1 MSLITKLFG
10 TFSDKELKR
19 IQPITQKVL
28 DLKPKYEAL
37 SDEELQAVTPALKQR
52 LADGETLDDILP
64 DAFAA
69 CREASRRVLGMEH
82 FPVQITGGIVLHRAC
97 IAEMQTGEGKTL
109 VATLP
114 VYLNALAG
122 KGVHVVT
129 VNDYLAR
136 RDSEWMGKLYRFMGL
151 TVGLVV
157 HGVTAEGRKAA
168 YRADITYGTNNEF
181 GFDYLRDN
189 MVVQKEQMVQ
199 RGHAYAIVDE
209 VDSILIDE
217 ARTPLIISGS
227 GGDSSALYQKADQFA
242 SRLKKSVVTELDDK
256 EDQDAQ
262 ADGDYVVDEKRRT
275 ATLTQEGIKKAEAF
289 FGVENITDADNMT
302 LLHHINQAIKARG
315 VMKRDIDYV
324 VRDGEV
330 IIVDEFTGR
339 LMIGR
344 RYNEG
349 LHQAIEAKEG
359 VKVAAESK
367 TLATVTF
374 QNYFRMYEKLAG
386 MTGTASTEADE
397 FSEIYGLNIVTV
409 PTNRPRQRQDMHDVV
424 YKTVKGKYNAVIE
437 QVVECHAKGQPVLV
451 GTVSIEKSEL
461 LSRLLKAKG
470 VPHNVLNAKNHEREA
485 EIVAQA
491 GKKGAVT
498 IATNM
503 AGRGTDIVLGGNAP
517 YLAKTKMRAEGFTEE
532 QIAEAD
538 GHGETD
544 NEDILAARARFEAL
558 LAEYQPAISAE
569 AEEVRAAGG
578 LFIIGTE
585 RHESRRIDNQLRGRS
600 GRQGDP
606 GASRFFL
613 SLEDDLLRLFGGDR
627 VQALMDT
634 LNLDEDTPIENKMLT
649 STIESAQKKLEARN
663 FSIRKNVLQ
672 YDDVMNQQREIIYGQ
687 RRKVLNGEDVSASLH
702 QMMEESIKASVAA
715 FLAGDVA
722 EDWDFAALR
731 RHYLGW
737 LCVESDF
744 HYTTEQLNDLKRED
758 VETLLLERGKKILA
772 IKEQRYGAPI
782 MREVERICLLRNVD
796 LKWMDHIDNMDQ
808 LRQGIAL
815 RSYGQK
821 DPVVEYRIEGFEMF
835 DAMVESIREDTVKM
849 LLTVELRTPEAPK
862 REQVAKPT
870 GEGAVPSRAN
880 GQTGQGQK
888 GEAPRRVVKIG
899 RNDPCPCGSGL
910 KWKKCTC
917 KEYHPDGVNQ

>member
-28 DLKPKYEAL
+28 DLKPHYEVL

-209 VDSILIDE
+209 VDSNLIDE

-262 ADGDYVVDEKRRT
+262 VDGDYVVDEKRRT

-702 QMMEESIKASVAA
+702 QMMEDSIKASVAA

-758 VETLLLERGKKILA
+758 VENLLLERGKKILA

>member
-451 GTVSIEKSEL
+451 GTVSIEKSEI

-578 LFIIGTE
+578 LFIVGTE

-702 QMMEESIKASVAA
+702 QMMEDSIKASVAA

>member
-28 DLKPKYEAL
+28 DLKPHYEVL

-262 ADGDYVVDEKRRT
+262 VDGDYVVDEKRRT

-437 QVVECHAKGQPVLV
+437 QVMECHAKGQPVLV

-702 QMMEESIKASVAA
+702 QMMEDSIKASVAA

-758 VETLLLERGKKILA
+758 VENLLLERGKKILA

-870 GEGAVPSRAN
+870 GEGSVPSRAN

>member
-1 MSLITKLFG
+1 MALITKLFG

-28 DLKPKYEAL
+28 DLKPHYEVL

-129 VNDYLAR
+129 VNDYLAL

-262 ADGDYVVDEKRRT
+262 VDGDYVVDEKRRT

-558 LAEYQPAISAE
+558 LAEYQPAISVE

-702 QMMEESIKASVAA
+702 QMMEDSIKASVAA

-758 VETLLLERGKKILA
+758 VENLLLERGKKILA

>member
-28 DLKPKYEAL
+28 DLKPHYEVL

-262 ADGDYVVDEKRRT
+262 VDGDYVVDEKRRT

-672 YDDVMNQQREIIYGQ
+672 YDDVMNHQREIIYGQ

-702 QMMEESIKASVAA
+702 QMMEDSIKASVAA

-758 VETLLLERGKKILA
+758 VENLLLERGKKILA

>member
-28 DLKPKYEAL
+28 DLKPHYEVL

-262 ADGDYVVDEKRRT
+262 VDGDYVVDEKRRT

-503 AGRGTDIVLGGNAP
+503 AGRGTDIMLGGNAE
-517 YLAKTKMRAEGFTEE
+517 YMAKDEMRRMQYSEE
-532 QIAEAD
+532 LISEATAFGD
-538 GHGETD
+538 TD
-544 NEDILAARARFEAL
+544 NEEILEARRTFSELNAKYKELIRPEAD
-558 LAEYQPAISAE
+558 
-569 AEEVRAAGG
+569 EVRACGG
-578 LFIIGTE
+578 LYIIGTE

-606 GASRFFL
+606 GASRFYI
-613 SLEDDLLRLFGGDR
+613 SLEDDLMRLFGGERIGAMMDR
-627 VQALMDT
+627 
-634 LNLDEDTPIENKMLT
+634 LNVSDDTPIEAKMLT
-649 STIESAQKKLEARN
+649 KTIENAQLKVEDRN

-672 YDDVMNQQREIIYGQ
+672 YDDVLSRQREVIYTQ
-687 RRKVLNGEDVSASLH
+687 RNAVLDGADLKEAILRMIDSALQTKVDRYLPKNTEHDN
-702 QMMEESIKASVAA
+702 
-715 FLAGDVA
+715 
-722 EDWDFAALR
+722 WDLEGLR
-731 RHYLGW
+731 EQYLGW
-737 LCVESDF
+737 LISDDDLVF
-744 HYTTEQLNDLKRED
+744 TKDELEDLDPEFVTSELQKKAHDLYEVREQEFTPAITRE
-758 VETLLLERGKKILA
+758 LERVILL
-772 IKEQRYGAPI
+772 K
-782 MREVERICLLRNVD
+782 NVD
-796 LKWMDHIDNMDQ
+796 RYWMDHIDAMDELKKGIN
-808 LRQGIAL
+808 LRAYAQ
-815 RSYGQK
+815 R
-821 DPVVEYRIEGFEMF
+821 DPVVEYRVEGSDMF
-835 DAMVESIREDTVKM
+835 DATIDQIREDTARM
-849 LLTVELRTPEAPK
+849 MLTVKLRTKEEPQ

-870 GEGAVPSRAN
+870 G
-880 GQTGQGQK
+880 TGGGGDGSDK
-888 GEAPRRVVKIG
+888 KRPVRITKKIG
-899 RNDPCPCGSGL
+899 RNDPCPCGSG
-910 KWKKCTC
+910 KKYKKCC
-917 KEYHPDGVNQ
+917 GRNEE

>member
-28 DLKPKYEAL
+28 DLKPHYEVL

-157 HGVTAEGRKAA
+157 HGITAEGRKAA

-702 QMMEESIKASVAA
+702 QMMEDSIKASVAA

-758 VETLLLERGKKILA
+758 VENLLLERGKKILA

-870 GEGAVPSRAN
+870 GEGSVPSRAN